1 MTRDH
6 GNFIL
11 RMVREYPDSTGYS
24 EAQINKALEATGDL
38 KPTYAKREAKL
49 KLPKK
54 SPMRWQRDALSF
66 EGH

>member
-6 GNFIL
+6 ANFIL
-11 RMVREYPDSTGYS
+11 RMVKQYPESTGYS
-24 EAQINKALEATGDL
+24 EAMVNKALEATGDL
-38 KPTYAKREAKL
+38 GSRFAQKRAPKPV
-49 KLPKK
+49 KK